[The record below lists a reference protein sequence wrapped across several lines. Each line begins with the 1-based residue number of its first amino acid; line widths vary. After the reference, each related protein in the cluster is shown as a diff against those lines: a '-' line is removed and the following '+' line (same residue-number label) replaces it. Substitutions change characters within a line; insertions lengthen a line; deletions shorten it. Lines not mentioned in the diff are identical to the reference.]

1 MQKLIS
7 GFYTALITPFLD
19 DGSLDED
26 GLRILL
32 EKQVAGG
39 ADGVVILGTTGE
51 APTISAAEQQRI
63 IAIAREE
70 IPSPM
75 RLVVGTGTY
84 STKKTLENTLEAQ
97 RAGADAAIIVTPYY
111 NRPTQE
117 GLYLHFKS
125 VAEACSLPF
134 IIYNIA
140 GRTGQ
145 NMHTET
151 LRRLM
156 LFPNIVGVK
165 EASGNI
171 GQISD
176 VIETAR
182 TQRPDFSVMSGD
194 DALTLPIMAL
204 GGHGI
209 ISVIGNI
216 VPEDVRA
223 LVDAAAQGD
232 FATAQRL
239 HYTLMPLVRMA
250 FLETNPIPI
259 KAAMRLLDMPSGHCR
274 LPLCDLAPDNAEKLK
289 LLLML
294 TTGSPQAFVT
304 AKIPVLSP
312 KCL

>member
-19 DGSLDED
+19 DGSLDEE

-32 EKQVAGG
+32 AKQVASG
-39 ADGVVILGTTGE
+39 ADGVVVLGTTGE
-51 APTISAAEQQRI
+51 APTLSASENQRI

-70 IPSPM
+70 IPPPM
-75 RLVVGTGTY
+75 RLIVGTGTY
-84 STKKTLENTLEAQ
+84 STKKTIENTLEAQ

-125 VAEACSLPF
+125 IAEACSLPF

-156 LFPNIVGVK
+156 LYPNIVGVK

-171 GQISD
+171 SQISD

-182 TQRPDFSVMSGD
+182 TQRTDFSVMSGD

-216 VPEDVRA
+216 VPDEVNA
-223 LVDAAAQGD
+223 LVDAASQGD
-232 FATAQRL
+232 IATAQRL
-239 HYTLMPLVRMA
+239 HYALMPLVRMA

-259 KAAMRLLDMPSGHCR
+259 KAAMRLLEMPSGHCR
-274 LPLCDLAPDNAEKLK
+274 LPLCDLTPENGERLK
-289 LLLML
+289 LLLQTIDAVMQL
-294 TTGSPQAFVT
+294 
-304 AKIPVLSP
+304 
-312 KCL
+312 